1 MNAINLLSYSI
12 PTLKPSTLGR
22 EALELMSDNYV
33 QHLPLVVDEKLVGLI
48 SEDDVLN
55 NEDDR
60 MIGSYNIAIQKAQV
74 RDTDHIFDV
83 LGQIDRTKLSVLPV
97 VNNDEKF
104 LGVISQNDLVNFFAS
119 SFSFA
124 ERGSILVLE
133 MSKPDYSLSE
143 ISRVVESEGVAIIS
157 SFITGNAENNK
168 IFVHIKINK
177 PDVHRVA
184 AALERYEYNVFASYT
199 EQVDSD
205 VFQDRYESFMHYLNL

>member
-1 MNAINLLSYSI
+1 MNAINLISYSI

-33 QHLPLVVDEKLVGLI
+33 QHLPLVVDEMLVGLV
-48 SEDDVLN
+48 SENDILDN
-55 NEDDR
+55 DENKE
-60 MIGSYNIAIQKAQV
+60 IGSYNISIQKAQV

-97 VNNDEKF
+97 VNSDEKF
-104 LGVISQNDLVNFFAS
+104 LGVISQNDLINFFAS

-157 SFITGNAENNK
+157 SFITGNAGDNK
-168 IFVHIKINK
+168 IYVHLKINK

-199 EQVDSD
+199 EQQDSE

>member
-1 MNAINLLSYSI
+1 
-12 PTLKPSTLGR
+12 
-22 EALELMSDNYV
+22 MSDNYV
-33 QHLPLVVDEKLVGLI
+33 QHLPLVVDDKLIGLI
-48 SEDDVLN
+48 SENDILDNDENREL
-55 NEDDR
+55 
-60 MIGSYNIAIQKAQV
+60 GSYNIGIQKAQV

-97 VNNDEKF
+97 VNSDEKF

-124 ERGSILVLE
+124 EKGSILVLE

-157 SFITGNAENNK
+157 SFITSNTEDNR
-168 IFVHIKINK
+168 IFVHLKLSK

-184 AALERYEYNVFASYT
+184 AALERYEYNVFASYS
-199 EQVDSD
+199 EHIESD
-205 VFQDRYESFMHYLNL
+205 VFEDRYQSFMHYLNL